1 MPSFDIVSE
10 VDLQEIRNAL
20 DQCIRELETRF
31 DFRSI
36 DASFEFSDSQILLSA
51 EEEFQLVQMLD
62 ILKSKLVKRSVDV
75 RCLDPGTIE
84 ASGKQKRQKFSLK
97 QGIERDS
104 AKLIV
109 KTVKNEKLK
118 VQTQIQGDQVRVTGK
133 KRDDLQKVMAIIKE
147 LDLDIPI
154 EFSNFRD

>member
-10 VDLQEIRNAL
+10 VDLQEVRNAL
-20 DQCIRELETRF
+20 DQCVRELETRF
-31 DFRSI
+31 DFKSI
-36 DASFEFSDSQILLSA
+36 DASFEFADSQISLSA
-51 EEEFQLVQMLD
+51 EEEFQIAQMLD
-62 ILKSKLVKRSVDV
+62 ILKNKLVKRSVDV
-75 RCLDPGTIE
+75 RCLDPGIIE

-97 QGIERDS
+97 QGIEREN

-118 VQTQIQGDQVRVTGK
+118 VQTQIQGDQVRITGK

>member
-10 VDLQEIRNAL
+10 VDIQEVRNAL
-20 DQCIRELETRF
+20 DQSVRELETRF
-31 DFRSI
+31 DFKSI
-36 DASFEFSDSQILLSA
+36 DAGFEFADSQIWLSA
-51 EEEFQLVQMLD
+51 EEEFQIVQMLD

-75 RCLDPGTIE
+75 RCLDPGVIE

-97 QGIERDS
+97 QGIERES
-104 AKLIV
+104 AKLII
-109 KTVKNEKLK
+109 KSVKNEKLK

-133 KRDDLQKVMAIIKE
+133 KRDDLQKVMAIVKE

-154 EFSNFRD
+154 EFNNFRD

>member
-10 VDLQEIRNAL
+10 VDLQEVRNAL
-20 DQCIRELETRF
+20 DQSVRELETRF
-31 DFRSI
+31 DFKSI
-36 DASFEFSDSQILLSA
+36 DASFEFADSQISLSA
-51 EEEFQLVQMLD
+51 EEEFQIVQMLD

-75 RCLDPGTIE
+75 RCLDPGIIE

-97 QGIERDS
+97 QGIEREN

-118 VQTQIQGDQVRVTGK
+118 VQTQIQGDQVRITGK

>member
-10 VDLQEIRNAL
+10 VDLQEVRNAL
-20 DQCIRELETRF
+20 DQCVRELETRF
-31 DFRSI
+31 DFKSI
-36 DASFEFSDSQILLSA
+36 DASFEFADSQISLSA
-51 EEEFQLVQMLD
+51 EEEFQIAQMLD
-62 ILKSKLVKRSVDV
+62 ILKNKLVKRSVDV
-75 RCLDPGTIE
+75 RCLDPGIIE

-97 QGIERDS
+97 QGIEREN

-118 VQTQIQGDQVRVTGK
+118 VQTQIQGDQVRITGK

-147 LDLDIPI
+147 LDMDIPI